1 MKERKAFSRSDAER
15 GKDKKM
21 NQRDDV
27 VVVSGVRTPFSKFG
41 GVLREMHSTD
51 LGVIVIKE
59 SLKRAGLKGE
69 DLDELYYGMCDQAEA
84 ALYDNVNGR
93 QALLR
98 AGLPETLVSLT
109 IDRACCSSLCAVH
122 LGRRA
127 ILLHEADTC
136 MAVGAENMSNTPL
149 LMNGHRWGG
158 GMKPLL
164 VQDYLNP
171 ITYREYSPLA
181 RDAGEIAMEH
191 GISREEQDQWAL
203 GSQEKWAL
211 ADKAE
216 KFDDELVPV
225 AVPQKKGT
233 PFLFKK
239 DEFPK
244 PDTTLEG
251 LAKLKTIYGSPTVT
265 AGNAPGLDAGAAAV
279 IMMRR
284 SKAEEMGIKPL
295 ATIVSVASGA
305 SQSRRMAELPGF
317 VIQKALDRA
326 GVSIDDIKVIEI
338 NEAFAAV
345 TLVSTKILAARDET
359 KWRALLERTNPNGG
373 AIAIGHP
380 VGASGARIL
389 MTMMYELKR
398 RGGGLG
404 VCAICGGLAQGDAVL
419 IRVD

>member
-1 MKERKAFSRSDAER
+1 MTKNDE
-15 GKDKKM
+15 
-21 NQRDDV
+21 V

-41 GVLREMHSTD
+41 GVLSKVHSTD

-109 IDRACCSSLCAVH
+109 IDRACCSSICAVQ

-127 ILLHEADTC
+127 ILIREADTC
-136 MAVGAENMSNTPL
+136 MAVGSENMSNTPL
-149 LMNGHRWGG
+149 LINGHRWGV
-158 GMKPLL
+158 GMNPLL
-164 VQDYLNP
+164 IQDYLNP
-171 ITYREYSPLA
+171 ITYREYTPLG
-181 RDAGEIAMEH
+181 RDAGEIALEY
-191 GISREEQDQWAL
+191 GISREDQDRWAL
-203 GSQEKWAL
+203 GSQQKWAE
-211 ADKAE
+211 ADKAGN
-216 KFDDELVPV
+216 FDMELVPV
-225 AVPQKKGT
+225 EIPQKRGAPLVFT
-233 PFLFKK
+233 R

-244 PDTTLEG
+244 PNTTLEA
-251 LAKLKTIYGSPTVT
+251 LAKLKTIYGSPSVT

-279 IMMRR
+279 IIMRR
-284 SKAEEMGIKPL
+284 SRAEKKGVKPL

-305 SQSRRMAELPGF
+305 SQPRRMAELPGF
-317 VIQKALDRA
+317 VIQKALQRA
-326 GVSIDDIKVIEI
+326 GLTIDDMKIVEI

-345 TLVSTKILAARDET
+345 TLVSTKILADRDQK
-359 KWRALLERTNPNGG
+359 KWQSILEKTNPNGG

-389 MTMMYELKR
+389 MTMMYELKS
-398 RGGGLG
+398 RGGGYG
-404 VCAICGGLAQGDAVL
+404 VCGICGGLAQGDAVV
-419 IRVD
+419 IRVE

>member
-1 MKERKAFSRSDAER
+1 
-15 GKDKKM
+15 M
-21 NQRDDV
+21 NQREDV
-27 VVVSGVRTPFSKFG
+27 VIVSGVRTPFSKFG

-69 DLDELYYGMCDQAEA
+69 DLDEFYYGMCDQAEA
-84 ALYDNVNGR
+84 ALKDNVNGR

-98 AGLPETLVSLT
+98 AGLPESLVSLT

-127 ILLHEADTC
+127 ILLREADTC

-181 RDAGEIAMEH
+181 RDAGEIAMEY
-191 GISREEQDQWAL
+191 GISREEQDRWAL
-203 GSQEKWAL
+203 GSQKKWAM
-211 ADKAE
+211 ADKAG
-216 KFDDELVPV
+216 KFDEELVPV
-225 AVPQKKGT
+225 EVLQKKGT
-233 PFLFKK
+233 SLLFKK

-244 PDTTLEG
+244 PETTLEG
-251 LAKLKTIYGSPTVT
+251 LAKLQTIYGSPTVT

-284 SKAEEMGIKPL
+284 SKAEEMGVKPL
-295 ATIVSVASGA
+295 ATVISVASGA
-305 SQSRRMAELPGF
+305 SKPRKMAELPGF

-326 GVSIDDIKVIEI
+326 GLRIDDMKVIEI

-345 TLVSTKILAARDET
+345 TLVSTKILAGRDET
-359 KWRALLERTNPNGG
+359 KWRELLERTNPNGG

-398 RGGGLG
+398 RGGGFG

-419 IRVD
+419 IKVD

>member
-1 MKERKAFSRSDAER
+1 MVTK
-15 GKDKKM
+15 
-21 NQRDDV
+21 DDV
-27 VVVSGVRTPFSKFG
+27 VIVSGVRTPFSKFG
-41 GVLREMHSTD
+41 GALREIHSTD

-59 SLKRAGLKGE
+59 SLKRAGLTGE

-109 IDRACCSSLCAVH
+109 IDRACCSSLTAVH

-127 ILLHEADTC
+127 ILLDEADTC

-149 LMNGHRWGG
+149 LINGHRWGA
-158 GMKPLL
+158 GMTPLV

-171 ITYREYSPLA
+171 ITYREYSPLGK
-181 RDAGEIAMEH
+181 DAGEIAIEY

-203 GSQEKWAL
+203 GSQQKWAA
-211 ADKAE
+211 ADKAGR
-216 KFDDELVPV
+216 FNDELVPV
-225 AVPQKKGT
+225 EVPQRKGD
-233 PFLFKK
+233 PLIFDK

-244 PDTTLEG
+244 PNSTMEG
-251 LAKLKTIYGSPTVT
+251 LARLKTIYGSPTVT

-279 IMMRR
+279 IIMRR
-284 SKAEEMGIKPL
+284 SKAEEMGITPL
-295 ATIVSVASGA
+295 ATIIAVASGA
-305 SQSRRMAELPGF
+305 SEPRRMAELPGF
-317 VIQKALDRA
+317 VIQKALKTA
-326 GVSIDDIKVIEI
+326 QLGIDDMDAIEI

-345 TLVSTKILAARDET
+345 TLVATKILAGGDET
-359 KWRALLERTNPNGG
+359 TWREILAKTNPNGG

-389 MTMMYELKR
+389 MTLMYELKR
-398 RGGGLG
+398 RGGRLG
-404 VCAICGGLAQGDAVL
+404 VCAICGGLAQGDCAIIKVE
-419 IRVD
+419 

>member
-1 MKERKAFSRSDAER
+1 MSSK
-15 GKDKKM
+15 
-21 NQRDDV
+21 DDV
-27 VVVSGVRTPFSKFG
+27 VIVSGVRTPFSKFG
-41 GVLREMHSTD
+41 GALREIHSTD
-51 LGVIVIKE
+51 LGVVVIKE
-59 SLKRAGLKGE
+59 SLKRAGLKGA

-136 MAVGAENMSNTPL
+136 MAVGSENMSNTPL
-149 LMNGHRWGG
+149 LINKHRWGS
-158 GMKPLL
+158 GMMPLL

-171 ITYREYSPLA
+171 ITYREYTPLGK
-181 RDAGEIAMEH
+181 DAGEIAMEY

-203 GSQEKWAL
+203 GSQQKWAA
-211 ADKAE
+211 ADKAG
-216 KFDDELVPV
+216 KFQDELVPV
-225 AVPQKKGT
+225 EVPQKKGD
-233 PFLFKK
+233 PILFDK
-239 DEFPK
+239 DDFPK
-244 PDTTLEG
+244 PNSTMEG
-251 LAKLKTIYGSPTVT
+251 LTRLKTIYGSPTVT

-279 IMMRR
+279 IIMRR
-284 SKAEEMGIKPL
+284 SKAEKMGIKPL
-295 ATIVSVASGA
+295 ATILAVASGA
-305 SQSRRMAELPGF
+305 SEPRRMAELPGF
-317 VIQKALDRA
+317 VIQKALKSA
-326 GVSIDDIKVIEI
+326 GLGIDAMDIIEI

-345 TLVSTKILAARDET
+345 TLVSTKILADRNET
-359 KWRALLERTNPNGG
+359 KWREILVKTNPNGG

-389 MTMMYELKR
+389 MTMMYELRR

-404 VCAICGGLAQGDAVL
+404 VCAICGGLAQGDCVV
-419 IRVD
+419 IRAE

>member
-1 MKERKAFSRSDAER
+1 M
-15 GKDKKM
+15 G
-21 NQRDDV
+21 NRDDV
-27 VVVSGVRTPFSKFG
+27 VIVSGVRTPFSKFG
-41 GVLREMHSTD
+41 GTLRNIHSTD
-51 LGVIVIKE
+51 LGCLVIKE

-98 AGLPETLVSLT
+98 AGLPNDLVSLT

-127 ILLHEADTC
+127 ILLNEADTC

-149 LMNGHRWGG
+149 LINGHRWGS
-158 GMKPLL
+158 GMSPLL

-171 ITYREYSPLA
+171 ITYREYTPLA
-181 RDAGEIAMEH
+181 KDAGEIALEY
-191 GISREEQDQWAL
+191 GISREEQDLWAL
-203 GSQEKWAL
+203 GSQRKWAE
-211 ADKAE
+211 ADKAG
-216 KFDDELVPV
+216 KFKDELVPV
-225 AVPQKKGT
+225 EVPGKRGAT
-233 PFLFKK
+233 VIFDR

-265 AGNAPGLDAGAAAV
+265 AGNAPGLDTGAAAV
-279 IMMRR
+279 IIMRR
-284 SKAEEMGIKPL
+284 SKAEELGVEPL

-305 SQSRRMAELPGF
+305 SEPRRMAELPGF
-317 VIQKALDRA
+317 VIQKALKRS
-326 GVSIDDIKVIEI
+326 GLGIDDMDVIEI

-345 TLVSTKILAARDET
+345 TLVSTKILAGGDEK
-359 KWRALLERTNPNGG
+359 KWRELLKKTNPNGG

-389 MTMMYELKR
+389 ITLMYELRR
-398 RGGGLG
+398 RGGGYG
-404 VCAICGGLAQGDAVL
+404 VCGICGGLAQGDCAI

>member
-1 MKERKAFSRSDAER
+1 MSNK
-15 GKDKKM
+15 
-21 NQRDDV
+21 DDV
-27 VVVSGVRTPFSKFG
+27 VIVSGVRTPFSKFG
-41 GVLREMHSTD
+41 GALREIHSTD
-51 LGVIVIKE
+51 LGVVVIKE
-59 SLKRAGLKGE
+59 SLKRAALKGT
-69 DLDELYYGMCDQAEA
+69 DIDELYYGMCDQAEA

-127 ILLHEADTC
+127 IMLNEADTC

-149 LMNGHRWGG
+149 LINKHRWGS
-158 GMKPLL
+158 GMTPLL

-171 ITYREYSPLA
+171 ITYREYAPLGK
-181 RDAGEIAMEH
+181 DAGEIAIEY

-203 GSQEKWAL
+203 GSQQKWAA
-211 ADKAE
+211 ADKAG
-216 KFDDELVPV
+216 KFEDELVPV
-225 AVPQKKGT
+225 EIPQRKGE
-233 PFLFKK
+233 PLIFDK

-244 PDTTLEG
+244 PNSTMEG
-251 LAKLKTIYGSPTVT
+251 LSKLKTIYGSPTVT

-279 IMMRR
+279 IIMRR
-284 SKAEEMGIKPL
+284 SKADAMGVKPL
-295 ATIVSVASGA
+295 ATIIAVASGA
-305 SQSRRMAELPGF
+305 SEPRRMAELPGF
-317 VIQKALDRA
+317 VIQKALKSA
-326 GVSIDDIKVIEI
+326 GLGIDAMDVIEI

-345 TLVSTKILAARDET
+345 TLVSTKILAEKNEA
-359 KWRALLERTNPNGG
+359 KWREILKKTNPNGG

-404 VCAICGGLAQGDAVL
+404 VCAICGGLAQGDGVV
-419 IRVD
+419 IRVE